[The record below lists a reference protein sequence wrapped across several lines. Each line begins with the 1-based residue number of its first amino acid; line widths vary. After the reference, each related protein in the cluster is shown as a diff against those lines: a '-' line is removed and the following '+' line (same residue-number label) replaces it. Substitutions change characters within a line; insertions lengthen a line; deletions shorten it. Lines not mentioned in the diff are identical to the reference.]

1 MSQLDKLKA
10 RLCAKPQDFTW
21 DELVKL
27 LAAYGFESLTKGK
40 TAGSRR
46 QFYNPATQVAI
57 SLHKPQPGNI
67 LKEYQLKEIISL
79 LGIC

>member
-1 MSQLDKLKA
+1 MSQLDKLRA
-10 RLCAKPQDFTW
+10 RLCAKPKDFTW

-27 LAAYGFESLTKGK
+27 LAAYGFEAFTKGK

-46 QFYNPATQVAI
+46 QFFNPATHLAI
-57 SLHKPQPGNI
+57 SLHKPHPGNL

-79 LGIC
+79 LNIC